1 MDRTSGDREKE
12 LTGHGGWNEDTKDGG
27 GERNLTLKK
36 KSLKKVKKRLDF
48 YKNYVYIKV

>member
-36 KSLKKVKKRLDF
+36 KKFKKRLDF

>member
-12 LTGHGGWNEDTKDGG
+12 LIGHGGWNEDTKDGG

-36 KSLKKVKKRLDF
+36 KSLKKGLTFTKIMCILRYDK
-48 YKNYVYIKV
+48 